1 MLRYSLLMVAMVIL
15 SASNTCGY
23 IVKDGNCSV
32 VSSSMPV
39 VTNFEIEKV
48 RSLIEW

>member
-1 MLRYSLLMVAMVIL
+1 MVIL

-39 VTNFEIEKV
+39 VTNFEIEKY
-48 RSLIEW
+48 LGKWYEIERYEQDFQ